1 MPRVLDRH
9 GADAV
14 LGRFFHRQFHGP
26 RACLQPQSAV
36 AVPSGRD
43 GRLPE
48 RADLRVGVDVS
59 GPVVEDVAAQ
69 HVRHAMTLVASQV
82 GQDHDF
88 GGPRCV
94 RGSKAHLSE
103 HGLGRRPHPFFPHDH
118 LVCFWYLE
126 SFEHWGGEDLSP
138 LGQLMAAGFYA
149 ISPPHPT
156 GFGPKCGERL
166 NWHVSTVNEQDGM
179 RDNRAMR
186 NGRVVILAAAVM
198 AAALLAVSCGA
209 ESAPLV
215 VSTATQG
222 PAPTSVPPTEP
233 PPTPYR

>member
-1 MPRVLDRH
+1 
-9 GADAV
+9 
-14 LGRFFHRQFHGP
+14 
-26 RACLQPQSAV
+26 
-36 AVPSGRD
+36 
-43 GRLPE
+43 
-48 RADLRVGVDVS
+48 
-59 GPVVEDVAAQ
+59 
-69 HVRHAMTLVASQV
+69 
-82 GQDHDF
+82 
-88 GGPRCV
+88 
-94 RGSKAHLSE
+94 
-103 HGLGRRPHPFFPHDH
+103 
-118 LVCFWYLE
+118 
-126 SFEHWGGEDLSP
+126 
-138 LGQLMAAGFYA
+138 MAAGFYA

-233 PPTPYR
+233 PPPPTVEPTAVPTEEVVEEPEDLVLPVISEKQYELIGTQEWINSDPLTLEGLADEGKVVLVDFWTYT